1 MNTKQLIY
9 LAVFKPLEAK
19 NGDLVVEEFPI
30 TFEGYTYK
38 YGRIAYV
45 KGRDPRPVIL
55 VHHNYC
61 GLKQFDVDQ
70 ACFMARCGQNRERMA
85 DSKFVHI
92 FCAKCLWLKVCFLQF
107 RGLFVGVMCG
117 YVRFDDFF
125 HKNCVKKEV
134 PFKAWL

>member
-1 MNTKQLIY
+1 M
-9 LAVFKPLEAK
+9 
-19 NGDLVVEEFPI
+19 EEFPI

-70 ACFMARCGQNRERMA
+70 ACFMARCGQTKRERMA

-92 FCAKCLWLKVCFLQF
+92 FLCKMLVVESKVCFLQF
-107 RGLFVGVMCG
+107 RGLFVGVMCC
-117 YVRFDDFF
+117 YVRFDNYFT
-125 HKNCVKKEV
+125 KT
-134 PFKAWL
+134 A

>member
-1 MNTKQLIY
+1 M
-9 LAVFKPLEAK
+9 
-19 NGDLVVEEFPI
+19 EEFPI

-70 ACFMARCGQNRERMA
+70 ACFMARCGQKRERMA
-85 DSKFVHI
+85 DSKFVRI
-92 FCAKCLWLKVCFLQF
+92 SLCKMLVVESVLSSV
-107 RGLFVGVMCG
+107 
-117 YVRFDDFF
+117 
-125 HKNCVKKEV
+125 
-134 PFKAWL
+134 

>member
-1 MNTKQLIY
+1 M
-9 LAVFKPLEAK
+9 
-19 NGDLVVEEFPI
+19 EEFPI

-70 ACFMARCGQNRERMA
+70 ACFMARCGQTKRERMA

-92 FCAKCLWLKVCFLQF
+92 FLGKMLVVESVLSSV
-107 RGLFVGVMCG
+107 
-117 YVRFDDFF
+117 
-125 HKNCVKKEV
+125 
-134 PFKAWL
+134 

>member
-1 MNTKQLIY
+1 MYLHVPSTDVKNYIQAMATKNLKDIVFSHNFATHHHVPQVSLKLFHKKQLY
-9 LAVFKPLEAK
+9 VFDEAK
-19 NGDLVVEEFPI
+19 NGDLVVEDFPI

-70 ACFMARCGQNRERMA
+70 ACFMARCGRNR
-85 DSKFVHI
+85 
-92 FCAKCLWLKVCFLQF
+92 QTN
-107 RGLFVGVMCG
+107 G
-117 YVRFDDFF
+117 RF
-125 HKNCVKKEV
+125 
-134 PFKAWL
+134 